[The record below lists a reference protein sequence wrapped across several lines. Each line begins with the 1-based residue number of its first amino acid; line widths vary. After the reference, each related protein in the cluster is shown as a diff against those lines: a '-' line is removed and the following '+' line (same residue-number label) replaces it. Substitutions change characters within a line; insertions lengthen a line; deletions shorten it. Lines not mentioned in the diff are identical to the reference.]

1 MKFNSDE
8 TGNVAEQKSY
18 HVNNRVTGLVDKL
31 FESPPADNND
41 KEMVEYIGGILIR
54 NVNLHDENE

>member
-18 HVNNRVTGLVDKL
+18 QVNNRVTGLVDKL
-31 FESPPADNND
+31 FESPPVDNND